1 MSTAAD
7 NTENTHSKH
16 PHPVTI
22 LVNRRD
28 VQLPDN
34 HATGLQI
41 KDAADVPTTFKLFDP
56 RGDEIQNDQQIRVH
70 EHERFTA
77 ISGQDVS

>member
-1 MSTAAD
+1 VSTAAD
-7 NTENTHSKH
+7 NTENAH
-16 PHPVTI
+16 PHHPQPVTI

-28 VQLPDN
+28 VQLPDD

-41 KDAADVPTTFKLFDP
+41 KEAADVPTMFKLFDP
-56 RGDEIQNDQQIRVH
+56 HGDEIHNDQEVRVH